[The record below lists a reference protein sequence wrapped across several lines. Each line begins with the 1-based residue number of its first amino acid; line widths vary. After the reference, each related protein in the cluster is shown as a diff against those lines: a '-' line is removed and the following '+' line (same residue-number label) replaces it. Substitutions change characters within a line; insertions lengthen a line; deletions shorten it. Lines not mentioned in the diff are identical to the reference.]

1 MTDGVDERIMHEY
14 IYLRNC
20 GVARLILATVRLYEM
35 KASLGLFR
43 GRGLLRARSAVNFP
57 RSIVHPYIN
66 QVEKKKKNEL
76 GRRRKDSRCWAAGK
90 IAPGPRGPCHCQL
103 PPHACTS

>member
-1 MTDGVDERIMHEY
+1 MHTLFFPKIKTEEEKKPIYMTDGVDERIMHEY

-43 GRGLLRARSAVNFP
+43 GRGLLRARFGCQFSSLHSPPIHKPSGEKEEKRA
-57 RSIVHPYIN
+57 R
-66 QVEKKKKNEL
+66 EKKE
-76 GRRRKDSRCWAAGK
+76 G
-90 IAPGPRGPCHCQL
+90 
-103 PPHACTS
+103 